1 MIRPVL
7 GVWSGL
13 FGTPVLRP
21 GRERR
26 RFDVYPRTTEFTL
39 PSVSRTQTLRNHLLV
54 VLSTKAREPVPYTFS
69 TLFPRDLVPLCS
81 YCHNGHEHT
90 SDRSLGHDQVG
101 VMYWTKGSESP
112 HQSPD
117 LSLLSLGVRHF
128 DKSPTES
135 KNQCGWLSSVRR
147 TETVLGWGT
156 NDRLTYSDLTKPKYL
171 LCTHLPSS
179 VSSPGS
185 GSTETLT
192 INT

>member
-1 MIRPVL
+1 MTLLISLCVTKTPSAPGWVHSPEPDPHPLPLGKVMIRPVL

-101 VMYWTKGSESP
+101 VMY
-112 HQSPD
+112 
-117 LSLLSLGVRHF
+117 
-128 DKSPTES
+128 
-135 KNQCGWLSSVRR
+135 
-147 TETVLGWGT
+147 
-156 NDRLTYSDLTKPKYL
+156 
-171 LCTHLPSS
+171 
-179 VSSPGS
+179 
-185 GSTETLT
+185 
-192 INT
+192 